1 MENKITEAS
10 VKETFQAKISPVD
23 IGVLYSLMVKRIAK
37 GYSTSE
43 VSFLMGYEDNAIE
56 RIEQLQFKELTILD
70 VHSYTNVLDD
80 GLKGV
85 IINDMGKDDDTAD
98 DYQMVRTI
106 QRTFIHH
113 EVFEIRSDN
122 TTCQIFNLFEVNPEY
137 KKRNYSTSY
146 EMGIKEATEILYSLL
161 EGTVF
166 QSPETPLNIY
176 RRCRRISGSEFISP
190 AHIQAVLQDMAQSKG
205 YPKFKRIKT
214 KQRGCLY
221 EKAF

>member
-70 VHSYTNVLDD
+70 IHHYTNVLED

-85 IINDMGKDDDTAD
+85 IINNMDRVDDMA
-98 DYQMVRTI
+98 DYQVVRTI

-113 EVFEIRSDN
+113 EVFEILPDN
-122 TTCQIFNLFEVNPEY
+122 TACQVFNLFEVNPEY

-161 EGTVF
+161 EGAVF

-176 RRCRRISGSEFISP
+176 RRSRRISGSEFISP